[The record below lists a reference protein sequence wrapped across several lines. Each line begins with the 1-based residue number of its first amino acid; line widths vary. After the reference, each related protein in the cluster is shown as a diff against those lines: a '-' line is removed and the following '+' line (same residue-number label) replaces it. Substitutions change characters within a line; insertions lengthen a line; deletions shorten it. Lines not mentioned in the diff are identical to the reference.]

1 MQLTQRDELLDA
13 FDTIWHPESS
23 KSIHIYSKKEKEMCS
38 KMNSSICIGLCIF
51 ATLLFLFPPIVVS
64 ADSYK
69 ACYGPVLLRSS
80 PSPNAERIS
89 TIPKGSIV
97 DVIAKKNYWIKVNI
111 EGKVGWAASTAMCF
125 VKGKLSTDLI
135 VRHTGSKLVSD
146 KYRSFF
152 SVYNSGTADFKG
164 ELTLSLF
171 YKGNFIKS
179 ESFSFAAKPILPHGA
194 QKLYV
199 DTDKAITSFSFRAKK

>member
-1 MQLTQRDELLDA
+1 
-13 FDTIWHPESS
+13 
-23 KSIHIYSKKEKEMCS
+23 MCS

-89 TIPKGSIV
+89 TIQKGSIV
-97 DVIAKKNYWIKVNI
+97 DVIAKKNYSIKLNI

-125 VKGKLSTDLI
+125 IKGKLSTDLI

-199 DTDKAITSFSFRAKK
+199 DTDKAITSFSFMAKK